1 MQNISREAFRKIMP
15 ATYPFTAILGQ
26 ETMQTALLLSAV
38 DPVIGGVLVR
48 GQKGTAKST
57 AARALAALLPELAIV
72 SGCPFHCDPDR
83 PEELHDVCHNRQV
96 EGEILPR
103 ALLETPFVDLPL
115 STTEDRLVG
124 TLHLEQTLRSGQR
137 QFEPGLLAAAHRGIL
152 YVDEV
157 NLLPDHLVDM
167 LLDTAASGRNLVER
181 EGLQFSHAAR
191 FILIGTMNP
200 EEGELRPQFL
210 DRFGLCVTI
219 SGLDDMDLRRRIVS
233 QRLAYDRN
241 PEAFRKD
248 YRDREETL
256 RQQVVTARDRL
267 EGVVIPAEV
276 IDQAVAIATAVKAQG
291 HRAELALVRAARAL
305 AALLDRDHTTLEDLA
320 EVAGFALAH
329 RCPGPAILSQAEI
342 DGKLTGLLTDQCR
355 IEASAAHVKPGM
367 EAHGDLHVLDNMDF
381 PGAAAAGSR
390 LFTYLK
396 KKLQTAITVP
406 TKPST

>member
-1 MQNISREAFRKIMP
+1 MP

-26 ETMQTALLLSAV
+26 ETMQTALLLCAV
-38 DPVIGGVLVR
+38 DPALGGVLVR

-57 AARALAALLPELAIV
+57 AARALATLLPEVAVV
-72 SGCPFHCDPDR
+72 SGCSYHCDPER
-83 PEELHDVCHNRQV
+83 PEELHDGCRARLAA
-96 EGEILPR
+96 GDILPR
-103 ALLETPFVDLPL
+103 ALIETPFVDLPL

-124 TLHLEQTLRSGQR
+124 TLHLEHTLRSGQR
-137 QFEPGLLAAAHRGIL
+137 QFEAGLLAAAHRGIL

-167 LLDTAASGRNLVER
+167 LLDTAASGLNLVER

-219 SGLDDMDLRRRIVS
+219 SGLDDMGLRRRIVT
-233 QRLAYDRN
+233 QRLAFDRD
-241 PEAFRKD
+241 PTAFRKD
-248 YRDREETL
+248 YRDREEAL
-256 RQQVVTARDRL
+256 RQQVITARDRL
-267 EGVVIPAEV
+267 EDVTIPVEV
-276 IDQAVAIATAVKAQG
+276 IDGAVAIATALRAQG

-305 AALLDRDHTTLEDLA
+305 AALLDHDRATLDDLA

-329 RCPGPAILSQAEI
+329 RCPGTAILSQAEI
-342 DGKLTGLLTDQCR
+342 DGKLSGWLKDQGRVGL
-355 IEASAAHVKPGM
+355 AAAHDAEGPG
-367 EAHGDLHVLDNMDF
+367 EHDDLQELDNMDF

-396 KKLQTAITVP
+396 KKLKTAIIAP
-406 TKPST
+406 TTPST

>member
-1 MQNISREAFRKIMP
+1 MP
-15 ATYPFTAILGQ
+15 APYPFTAILGQ
-26 ETMQTALLLSAV
+26 EPMQTALLLSAV
-38 DPVIGGVLVR
+38 DPAIGGVLVR

-57 AARALAALLPELAIV
+57 AARALATLLPEVLVV
-72 SGCPFHCDPDR
+72 SGCPYRCDPDR
-83 PEELHDVCHNRQV
+83 PEELHDACRAKLAS
-96 EGEILPR
+96 GEILPR

-124 TLHLEQTLRSGQR
+124 TLHLEHTLLSGQR

-167 LLDTAASGRNLVER
+167 LLDAASSGWNQVER

-219 SGLDDMDLRRRIVS
+219 SGLDDMQLRSRIVT
-233 QRLAYDRN
+233 QRLAYDRD
-241 PEAFRKD
+241 PSGFRRAH
-248 YRDREETL
+248 RDREEAL
-256 RQQVVTARDRL
+256 RQQVANARKRL
-267 EGVVIPAEV
+267 EEVTVPAAVVDRAVVIASAFRV
-276 IDQAVAIATAVKAQG
+276 QG

-305 AALLDRDHTTLEDLA
+305 AALLDHANTTLDDLA

-329 RCPGPAILSQAEI
+329 RCPGPAVLSQAEI
-342 DGKLTGLLTDQCR
+342 DDKLSGLLKEHGR
-355 IEASAAHVKPGM
+355 GEATAGHAAAGT
-367 EAHGDLHVLDNMDF
+367 GDDDDLQALDDREF

-390 LFTYLK
+390 LFSYLK
-396 KKLQTAITVP
+396 KKSQTATSAP
-406 TKPST
+406 TNPST